1 MNLNISVSAAN
12 ILSVCSIS
20 AVCLLTAPVLMTP
33 SAAIAQY
40 GLGLPRSA
48 GTGGATRGN
57 LPHITMIVP
66 EDGAKTLAARPTFY
80 WYIAPP
86 NLTGITNPATTA
98 VPSSSEGKQSFKITL
113 FLRDG
118 SDRSARSVFVGE
130 GVADQPGLYKFTLP
144 ADAPELVVGKVQRWQ
159 VRWQANNG
167 ASQVDV
173 NAPIRRDADPKVLA
187 AIAIAKDD
195 LAKARIYAQNGYWY
209 DAIDAYT
216 NWLTANPKDQTAR
229 DERSNLLKDGFKNHS
244 AFSKEQ
250 ESNITKLLTQ
260 LDVNTSATE
269 MPLKARTKR

>member
-1 MNLNISVSAAN
+1 MILNISFNAAN
-12 ILSVCSIS
+12 ILNICSIS
-20 AVCLLTAPVLMTP
+20 AICFITAPILMTP

-57 LPHITMIVP
+57 LPQITMIVP

-86 NLTGITNPATTA
+86 NLTGVTTPATTA
-98 VPSSSEGKQSFKITL
+98 VPSSSEVKQSFKITL

-118 SDRSARSVFVGE
+118 NARTARSVFVGE

-144 ADAPELVVGKVQRWQ
+144 ADAPELAVGKVQRWQ
-159 VRWQANNG
+159 VRWQANSG

-173 NAPIRRDADPKVLA
+173 NAPIRRDDDPKVLA
-187 AIAIAKDD
+187 ALAIAKDN
-195 LAKARIYAQNGYWY
+195 LAKARVYAQNGYWY

-216 NWLTANPKDQTAR
+216 NWLTANPQDKTAR
-229 DERSNLLKDGFKNHS
+229 DERNNLLKDGFKNHS

-260 LDVNTSATE
+260 LDVKTSAIE
-269 MPLKARTKR
+269 MPLKTRTRN